1 MMRPWRSA
9 IPLLLALPFVAGG
22 VEFPTQRQGK
32 VEAIL
37 EVRVAGRPPAPGLG
51 AATYLLRLKGPAN
64 LEVEPPRLGDATGA
78 WKPAWQS
85 SAWAADGE
93 RVIVEDIVELRQVKP
108 GAAPLPDVKVRF
120 REGASA
126 PWHEVEWLDVLRQLR
141 GVPVPEAPPAP
152 PVPRWLPAAGA
163 ALGAI
168 VLLACGWG
176 LWRRRSAP
184 AAPVPP
190 GTRALREL
198 ASLEAAALPGCDGS
212 ALHARLADAVRRYLA
227 ERFALRAL
235 EQTSAEFLDAAR
247 PVPQL
252 GGERQELLR
261 DFLERCDLA
270 KFARAGVSP
279 EDCRQTA
286 ALARALVEQAEAPAV
301 PQRT

>member
-1 MMRPWRSA
+1 MLRPWPSA
-9 IPLLLALPFVAGG
+9 ISLLLALPFVAGS
-22 VEFPTQRQGK
+22 VEFPRQQGK
-32 VEAIL
+32 VEATL
-37 EVRVAGRPPAPGLG
+37 EVRVAGRSPAPGLG
-51 AATYLLRLKGPAN
+51 SATYLLCLKGPAN
-64 LEVEPPRLGDATGA
+64 LQVEPPRLGDATGA
-78 WKPAWQS
+78 WKQAWQS
-85 SAWAADGE
+85 SAWAADGAG
-93 RVIVEDIVELRQVKP
+93 VVVEDVVELRQVKP

-126 PWHEVEWLDVLRQLR
+126 PWHEVEWLDVLRQMR
-141 GVPVPEAPPAP
+141 GIAPPEAPAP
-152 PVPRWLPAAGA
+152 PPVSRWLPAAGG

-184 AAPVPP
+184 PAPLPP

-198 ASLEAAALPGCDGS
+198 ASLEETALPGCDGS
-212 ALHARLADAVRRYLA
+212 ALHARLADTVRRYLA
-227 ERFALRAL
+227 ERFGLRAL
-235 EQTSAEFLDAAR
+235 EQTSAEFLESAR
-247 PVPQL
+247 LVPQL
-252 GGERQELLR
+252 GGTRQDLLR

-270 KFARAGVSP
+270 KFAPAGVSP